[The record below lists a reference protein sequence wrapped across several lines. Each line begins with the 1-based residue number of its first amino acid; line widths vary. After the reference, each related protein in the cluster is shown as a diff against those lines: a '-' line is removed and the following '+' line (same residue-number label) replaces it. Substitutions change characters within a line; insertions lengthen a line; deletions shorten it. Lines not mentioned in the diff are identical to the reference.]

1 MLDSHLHLW
10 DPNLFDYPW
19 LRNDPV
25 LNRPFLPAD
34 VPPDAAQATGIIF
47 VQADCRDDQGL
58 AEVDWVT
65 ALATTWPALA
75 AIVAFAPIERG
86 KEVEPYLQELLKR
99 PLVRGVRRLFQDRE
113 PAFIL
118 AESTVSGAGKVAEA
132 GLTFDACVRPT
143 QLRELESFAA
153 SLPQLPIVIDHM
165 GKPLLSP
172 DGMALW
178 EEDMRKLA
186 RHPNVAVKLSGAG
199 TEALPGLDSRTTALP
214 FIEKTLEIFGSGRCM
229 LGSDWPVSVKTPSD
243 YGQWTQLVLEG
254 ALTGAS
260 PSELADVAYLTAQR
274 FYGLHKD

>member
-10 DPNLFDYPW
+10 DPGLLDYPW

-34 VPPDAAQATGIIF
+34 VPPQAARGGVIF
-47 VQADCRDDQGL
+47 VQADCREDQGL

-65 ALATTWPALA
+65 SLAKVWPALR

-113 PAFIL
+113 PSFIL
-118 AESTVSGAGKVAEA
+118 ARTTMSGAGKVADA
-132 GLTFDACVRPT
+132 ALSFDACVRHN
-143 QLRELESFAA
+143 QLPELETFAA
-153 SLPQLPIVIDHM
+153 RLPQLPIVIDHM

-172 DGMALW
+172 GGMARW
-178 EEDMRKLA
+178 EKDMRNLA
-186 RHPNVAVKLSGAG
+186 EHPNVAVKLSGAG
-199 TEALPGLDSRTTALP
+199 AESLPGVDVRTTALP
-214 FIEKTLEIFGSGRCM
+214 FIEKTLEIFGSNRCM

-243 YGQWTQLVLEG
+243 YGQWAHLVLG
-254 ALTGAS
+254 TALKGAS
-260 PSELADVAYLTAQR
+260 PSELADVAHLTAQR